1 MFGSAR
7 IANRKDLESLL
18 TPHPNEQHVTRLGG
32 VGLILELPC
41 GRGTLG
47 AEFGCTLCLSE
58 ELRNRHM
65 LFVAKPG
72 GGKTTRGILPLL
84 LADIEDEERT
94 VVSFETKGN
103 HHPLIAHWTRRHRRK
118 KPVVLNLT
126 DPRRSVG
133 WNPVRRDL
141 TRTEAYD
148 IAFTL
153 CTAADRNSASQDSSF
168 WINNAV
174 RAMTGILLAIARD
187 PDEQPCLGRVHEILD
202 LSRDAFLAWSER
214 NKDIPQI
221 EFFRSFLRSNSHN
234 AETCLADMSGR
245 MATFLD
251 MNLCATTSADELDL
265 STLTKQPTVLIVE
278 IDEAQIEKLRPVY
291 NLLFSRLLA
300 ALIDAAD
307 ARPDGRLQRPVSI
320 IADEFASAI
329 GRIPDLPVRLNTMR
343 SRRISFVA
351 AVQSIGQIKHVYGDA
366 TESVLAAFNT
376 RVFFPALELQ
386 DACYASALSGIT
398 TVENRVETSLFTE
411 DWEAPSPTMRRSWT
425 TSSIGR
431 PLFLPGEIS
440 QPPTHFALGAP
451 ATFFLA
457 DTPPFQAWL
466 TPSYQLPEVAF
477 ALRTIAS
484 ARPASRKLRRK
495 ALAYAPRSK
504 STGSGRVP
512 DKAVSAGF
520 TDPSGLSEDRLREL
534 LEEVLPRD
542 SHFDDF
548 EVERDFAG
556 LGRRTMLL
564 NGRRLDVDG
573 GQEVDGFREREQAPA
588 GARAAPRRG
597 TGRSEGHG
605 HGVLPRLRPFEHR
618 QHPGQPQLP
627 GLHAPE
633 AAGRATQAASER
645 QAEVG
650 GGCEFSRRRHAGPVR
665 SAAGRTSLG
674 MLRLHGAMLR
684 GSRPRPSS
692 YESLGLAPVDS
703 RRPRWRPCGIAASL
717 NGESRGP

>member
-1 MFGSAR
+1 MQDFIPDAFPRDSEFLLSEQALPVRPSRAAGAMFGSAR

-534 LEEVLPRD
+534 LENVKQASLDWEKTTGSARKWWTAFENENKHQPALVLRLAEELAVRKATVTEFFLAYVHSNTD
-542 SHFDDF
+542 NIQANLSYLDYT
-548 EVERDFAG
+548 R
-556 LGRRTMLL
+556 LK
-564 NGRRLDVDG
+564 RLDEQRKQQANARRRSEAAANSRDG
-573 GQEVDGFREREQAPA
+573 GTPDLFDPPPDGP
-588 GARAAPRRG
+588 
-597 TGRSEGHG
+597 RSE
-605 HGVLPRLRPFEHR
+605 
-618 QHPGQPQLP
+618 
-627 GLHAPE
+627 
-633 AAGRATQAASER
+633 
-645 QAEVG
+645 
-650 GGCEFSRRRHAGPVR
+650 C
-665 SAAGRTSLG
+665 
-674 MLRLHGAMLR
+674 
-684 GSRPRPSS
+684 
-692 YESLGLAPVDS
+692 
-703 RRPRWRPCGIAASL
+703 
-717 NGESRGP
+717 